1 MRVLLM
7 LVLCLWITAC
17 SSTPEESSGYDA
29 AVAADGGRQI
39 VRTASIRMEV
49 KEVTP
54 AVETVQGWVSE
65 LGGYIESQNSSSE
78 SRAHLVCHVPANGRE
93 KFIDQIKTL
102 GELMSESLSAQD
114 ITNAMTDL
122 DAELSNL
129 YRLRNRMKALVER
142 ANEIDDILSIER
154 ELNRIQSRIDY
165 LEQTERN
172 NKKSVA
178 FTKVSLA
185 LDVKE
190 TRGPLGMLFHGLF
203 WTVGKL
209 F

>member
-7 LVLCLWITAC
+7 LVLCLWVTAC
-17 SSTPEESSGYDA
+17 SSTPEETSGYDA

-39 VRTASIRMEV
+39 VRTASLRMEV
-49 KEVTP
+49 KKVPP
-54 AVETVQGWVSE
+54 AVEKVQGWVSE
-65 LGGYIESQNSSSE
+65 LGGYIESQNSFSE
-78 SRAHLVCHVPANGRE
+78 DSASLVCHVPASQRE
-93 KFIDQIKTL
+93 KFTEQIKTL

-142 ANEIDDILSIER
+142 ADKIDDILTLER

-165 LEQTERN
+165 LEQSERN
-172 NKKSVA
+172 NKKAVA
-178 FTKVSLA
+178 FSKVSLA
-185 LDVKE
+185 LDEKE
-190 TRGPLGMLFHGLF
+190 SRGPLGMLFHGLF
-203 WTVGKL
+203 WSVGKL

>member
-7 LVLCLWITAC
+7 LVLCLWVTAC

-29 AVAADGGRQI
+29 AIAADGGRQI

-54 AVETVQGWVSE
+54 AVAKVQGWLSE

-114 ITNAMTDL
+114 ITKD
-122 DAELSNL
+122 
-129 YRLRNRMKALVER
+129 RK
-142 ANEIDDILSIER
+142 
-154 ELNRIQSRIDY
+154 
-165 LEQTERN
+165 
-172 NKKSVA
+172 
-178 FTKVSLA
+178 
-185 LDVKE
+185 
-190 TRGPLGMLFHGLF
+190 
-203 WTVGKL
+203 
-209 F
+209 